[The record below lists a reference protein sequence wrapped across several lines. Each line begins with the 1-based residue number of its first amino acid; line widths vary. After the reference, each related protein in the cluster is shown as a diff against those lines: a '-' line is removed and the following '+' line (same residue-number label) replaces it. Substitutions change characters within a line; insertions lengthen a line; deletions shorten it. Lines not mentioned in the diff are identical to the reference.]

1 VLSPVSLSEGAKWRG
16 YVEVDVQVDHGCL
29 YTTCLW
35 VAKAGDPYRQVYLMP
50 PKRTAAGNGL
60 EILGWAKASRM
71 ILVKTEEWQNGSD
84 APDTQQA
91 LAIDIETGLIYEPE
105 LQAMLQTRKDKQ
117 CSFRVAD
124 AGFSA
129 EKNIDILVRAKF
141 STQSKQIKPNKTFL
155 RQSAVRMPKKPGA
168 SISLQEKY
176 GR

>member
-1 VLSPVSLSEGAKWRG
+1 
-16 YVEVDVQVDHGCL
+16 
-29 YTTCLW
+29 
-35 VAKAGDPYRQVYLMP
+35 MP